1 MSKKHFIEL
10 ANLIKARPHC
20 FTGLAVESLADFCQ
34 DQNPRFNRKRWLDYI
49 RGECGSSGGKIKREK
64 AEASC

>member
-20 FTGLAVESLADFCQ
+20 FSGLAVESLADFCQ
-34 DQNPRFNRKRWLDYI
+34 DQNPRFMRSRWLDYI
-49 RGECGSSGGKIKREK
+49 RGKCGPNGGTRGKE
-64 AEASC
+64 